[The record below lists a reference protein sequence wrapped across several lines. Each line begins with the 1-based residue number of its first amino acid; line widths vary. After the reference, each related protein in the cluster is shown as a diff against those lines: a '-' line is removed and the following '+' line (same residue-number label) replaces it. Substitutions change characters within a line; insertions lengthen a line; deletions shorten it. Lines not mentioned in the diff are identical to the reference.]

1 MKLLSKWVFAVV
13 IMAGAVSSSQA
24 ATRPLAEL
32 GLASLVFAEFQ
43 LVAEATKL
51 RPKLDIATLDGGTFE
66 LSKLHGQ
73 WVVVNFW
80 ATWCP
85 PCIKEMPELSALDA
99 ERADVS
105 VVGLA
110 FEEIEPD
117 ELKTFLKAHPVV
129 YPIALVDV
137 YNPPADFD
145 TPRGLPLT
153 YLIAPDGSITQK
165 IMGPVTRA
173 ELEKMIAEK
182 KP

>member
-1 MKLLSKWVFAVV
+1 MKSLQKWIFAAVV
-13 IMAGAVSSSQA
+13 VGSVSSGRA
-24 ATRPLAEL
+24 AIGPLPGA
-32 GLASLVFAEFQ
+32 GIPSLVFSEFQ
-43 LVAEATKL
+43 LAAEAAKP
-51 RPKLDIATLDGGTFE
+51 RPQLDIATLDGGSFE
-66 LSKLHGQ
+66 LSKLRGQ

-85 PCIKEMPELSALDA
+85 PCIKEMPELSALDT
-99 ERADVS
+99 ERKDVS

-110 FEEIEPD
+110 FEEIDID
-117 ELKTFLKAHPVV
+117 EIRTFLKAHPVA

-153 YLIAPDGSITQK
+153 YLIAPDGSIAEK

-173 ELEKMIAEK
+173 ELEKMIAENQ
-182 KP
+182 P

>member
-1 MKLLSKWVFAVV
+1 MKFLRQGMLV
-13 IMAGAVSSSQA
+13 A
-24 ATRPLAEL
+24 ALL
-32 GLASLVFAEFQ
+32 GLTAAVT
-43 LVAEATKL
+43 VAPVKPDPPTLE
-51 RPKLDIATLDGGTFE
+51 IATLDGGSFQ
-66 LSKLHGQ
+66 LSKLRGQ

-99 ERADVS
+99 ERDDVA

-110 FEEIEPD
+110 FEEID
-117 ELKTFLKAHPVV
+117 LGELKAFVKEHAVV

-153 YLIAPDGSITQK
+153 YLIAPDGNIAEK

-173 ELEKMIAEK
+173 ELEKMIAAK
-182 KP
+182 R

>member
-1 MKLLSKWVFAVV
+1 MSGKQQRILINALALAMALFGAIGSVV
-13 IMAGAVSSSQA
+13 AADGPAVSADEPAVSENNRARQ
-24 ATRPLAEL
+24 P
-32 GLASLVFAEFQ
+32 SLE
-43 LVAEATKL
+43 
-51 RPKLDIATLDGGTFE
+51 IATIEGGSFK
-66 LSKLHGQ
+66 LSAHRGT

-99 ERADVS
+99 ERKDVS

-110 FEEIEPD
+110 FEEIDLRDLQAFVSE
-117 ELKTFLKAHPVV
+117 HPVV

-153 YLIAPDGSITQK
+153 YLVAPDGSIAEK

-173 ELEKMIAEK
+173 ELEKMIAADR
-182 KP
+182 

>member
-1 MKLLSKWVFAVV
+1 VRRAIHGHRNWETGMNFFVNRVLAACLLSTVGH
-13 IMAGAVSSSQA
+13 IMISDVRAKDPPAPQP
-24 ATRPLAEL
+24 RLE
-32 GLASLVFAEFQ
+32 
-43 LVAEATKL
+43 
-51 RPKLDIATLDGGTFE
+51 IATLDGSTF
-66 LSKLHGQ
+66 KLADLRGQ

-99 ERADVS
+99 ERKDVS

-110 FEEIEPD
+110 FEEIEPK
-117 ELKTFLKAHPVV
+117 ELQAFVKDRAVV

-153 YLIAPDGSITQK
+153 YLIAPDGHVAEK

-173 ELEKMIAEK
+173 ELEKMIAK
-182 KP
+182 VR

>member
-1 MKLLSKWVFAVV
+1 MSGKQQRILINALTLAMALFGSIGSVFA
-13 IMAGAVSSSQA
+13 ADGPAVSEDNRARHPSLEM
-24 ATRPLAEL
+24 ATI
-32 GLASLVFAEFQ
+32 GGGSFQ
-43 LVAEATKL
+43 LSDH
-51 RPKLDIATLDGGTFE
+51 RG
-66 LSKLHGQ
+66 S

-99 ERADVS
+99 ERKDVS

-110 FEEIEPD
+110 FEEIDIKDLLAFVAE
-117 ELKTFLKAHPVV
+117 HPVV

-153 YLIAPDGSITQK
+153 YLVAPDGSIAEK

-173 ELEKMIAEK
+173 ELEKMIAADR
-182 KP
+182 

>member
-1 MKLLSKWVFAVV
+1 MSVKRQRILIRALALAMAFFGTIGSVFA
-13 IMAGAVSSSQA
+13 AAVKARQ
-24 ATRPLAEL
+24 P
-32 GLASLVFAEFQ
+32 GLE
-43 LVAEATKL
+43 
-51 RPKLDIATLDGGTFE
+51 IATIEGGSFKLSE
-66 LSKLHGQ
+66 LRGT

-99 ERADVS
+99 ERKDVS

-110 FEEIEPD
+110 FEEIDIKDLQAFVAE
-117 ELKTFLKAHPVV
+117 HPVV

-153 YLIAPDGSITQK
+153 YLVAPDGSIAEK

-173 ELEKMIAEK
+173 ELEKMIAADR
-182 KP
+182 

>member
-1 MKLLSKWVFAVV
+1 MKFLSKWMFATVFLICGASAIAETSKAV
-13 IMAGAVSSSQA
+13 
-24 ATRPLAEL
+24 PE
-32 GLASLVFAEFQ
+32 
-43 LVAEATKL
+43 
-51 RPKLDIATLDGGTFE
+51 LDIATLDGSTFE
-66 LSKLHGQ
+66 LSNLRGQ

-99 ERADVS
+99 ERKDVS
-105 VVGLA
+105 VIGLA
-110 FEEIEPD
+110 FEEIELD
-117 ELKTFLKAHPVV
+117 ELKSFLKAHPVV

-153 YLIAPDGSITQK
+153 YLIAPDGGIAEK

-182 KP
+182 QP

>member
-1 MKLLSKWVFAVV
+1 MLKSWSKWMFAA
-13 IMAGAVSSSQA
+13 ILATGAVRA
-24 ATRPLAEL
+24 VGE
-32 GLASLVFAEFQ
+32 
-43 LVAEATKL
+43 
-51 RPKLDIATLDGGTFE
+51 TFE
-66 LSKLHGQ
+66 LAAKASAPQPKLQIDTIDGTAFDLFTLRGQ

-99 ERADVS
+99 ERKDVA

-110 FEEIEPD
+110 FEEIDVE
-117 ELKTFLKAHPVV
+117 ELKAFVKQHPVV

-153 YLIAPDGSITQK
+153 YLIAPDGSVAEK

-173 ELEKMIAEK
+173 ELEKMIAAK
-182 KP
+182 QP